1 MTSADRPIATHGRR
15 PDAATAWPTWLALLI
30 AAALLTWT
38 GTPPTMVVASLLV
51 VVATLLL
58 SLRFAVEPVALLVLL
73 GVGVALRW
81 AAVGGGWSDVMLVTG
96 AAIRTMLEGG
106 VPYGIGYQE
115 SIPPGAPFAYGPIA
129 LLWYLPGYDDPG
141 RMETLLTMLL
151 VVVFALRG
159 RPLGLALYA
168 TLPPLLVTA
177 TDGSNDTSAGILIL
191 VALLVAQR
199 APIAGGVLLAVA
211 AAFKPY
217 ALAWLLPLVAYA
229 GTIGPLLAFLMGS
242 VVAWGWAVLAWGPR
256 PIVDSLAQAE
266 GVHAVP
272 YYSLAWVT
280 QDLWRM
286 PEAAWSVLRYLLGL
300 GIAVIGWF
308 EVRTARSF
316 VVTGCAVFVVTLFAG
331 WWSTFAYLAAL
342 APVVCWHLDDWL
354 GLGDLRIRW
363 PGDPV
368 GRVTVWAD
376 ARRPVRRPWSATL
389 TRSTDP
395 PRADQPGRI

>member
-1 MTSADRPIATHGRR
+1 MSTGGTILRR
-15 PDAATAWPTWLALLI
+15 PDPSRAWPTWLALLV

-38 GTPPTMVVASLLV
+38 GTPPTMVVACLLA
-51 VVATLLL
+51 VVATLLA
-58 SLRFAVEPVALLVLL
+58 SLRFAIEPMAVLVLMAAGL
-73 GVGVALRW
+73 ALRA
-81 AAVGGGWSDVMLVTG
+81 AAVGGGWSDVMLVTD
-96 AAIRTMLEGG
+96 AAIRTMLEGAS
-106 VPYGIGYQE
+106 PYGIGYPE

-129 LLWYLPGYDDPG
+129 LLWYLPAQGGPG
-141 RMETLLTMLL
+141 RMETLLTML
-151 VVVFALRG
+151 VVVVLALRG
-159 RPLGLALYA
+159 RPLGLCLYA
-168 TLPPLLVTA
+168 TLPPLLVTS

-199 APIAGGVLLAVA
+199 APIAGGALLALA

-217 ALAWLLPLVAYA
+217 ALAWLLPLLAYA
-229 GTIGPLLAFLMGS
+229 GVAGPLTAFVVAS

-272 YYSLAWVT
+272 YYSLAWVA

-286 PEAAWSVLRYLLGL
+286 PETAWSVLRHALGL
-300 GIAVIGWF
+300 LVAAVGWL

-316 VVTGCAVFVVTLFAG
+316 VVAGCAVFAVTLYAG

-354 GLGDLRIRW
+354 GLEGLRARW

-368 GRVTVWAD
+368 GRVSRWVDGRW
-376 ARRPVRRPWSATL
+376 PVRRPWPALRVPSAEA
-389 TRSTDP
+389 S
-395 PRADQPGRI
+395 